1 MVDFTDKYGGS
12 MITEKLLTDVGD
24 QVVKDYI
31 EDDRYS
37 DFSGRIFK
45 TILLTMINNIN
56 CGV

>member
-45 TILLTMINNIN
+45 TILLTMINYIN